1 MSRSRHGFASLGHE
15 GTARRWWSGRGGG
28 RELHNRLAQG
38 RTSPANGGVFI
49 LYPAIDLK
57 GGRCVRLVQGRADA
71 ATIYRENPAEVAGE
85 FAAAGAAWIH
95 VVDLDGAFTGAPQNA
110 AAVASIVKVAPR
122 MQLGGGM
129 RTREGVAAALAAGVS
144 RVVIGTKA
152 WEDEAFLRDVVA
164 AHGDKI
170 AVGIDARDG
179 FVTIKGW
186 VEKTATRAV
195 DLAQKAEAIGV
206 RTIIYT
212 DIATDGMLTGP
223 NFPALTELLGAV
235 RCQVIA
241 SGGVA
246 RLDDITRLAALAK
259 QYPHLDGVIVGKA
272 IYEGHVN
279 VAAALAAVR

>member
-1 MSRSRHGFASLGHE
+1 MIGA
-15 GTARRWWSGRGGG
+15 GRV
-28 RELHNRLAQG
+28 HNRLAPG
-38 RTSPANGGVFI
+38 RAGRANGGVFI

-57 GGRCVRLVQGRADA
+57 GGRCVRLTQGRADA

-95 VVDLDGAFTGAPQNA
+95 VVDLDGAFSGAPQNA

-186 VEKTATRAV
+186 VEKTTTRAV
-195 DLAQKAEAIGV
+195 ALAQKAEALGV

-246 RLDDITRLAALAK
+246 KLEDITRLAALAK
-259 QYPHLDGVIVGKA
+259 QYSHLDGVIVGKA

-279 VAAALAAVR
+279 VAEALAAVR

>member
-1 MSRSRHGFASLGHE
+1 
-15 GTARRWWSGRGGG
+15 
-28 RELHNRLAQG
+28 
-38 RTSPANGGVFI
+38 
-49 LYPAIDLK
+49 
-57 GGRCVRLVQGRADA
+57 
-71 ATIYRENPAEVAGE
+71 
-85 FAAAGAAWIH
+85 
-95 VVDLDGAFTGAPQNA
+95 FTGAPQNA

-164 AHGDKI
+164 THGDKI

-186 VEKTATRAV
+186 VEKTTTRAV
-195 DLAQKAEAIGV
+195 ALAQKAESLGV

-246 RLDDITRLAALAK
+246 KLEDITRLAALAK
-259 QYPHLDGVIVGKA
+259 HYSHLDGVIVGKA

-279 VAAALAAVR
+279 VAEALAAVR